1 MWQELFQMY
10 AMPAAARAR
19 LVALM
24 EDLAR
29 QWGAGQTQKKTAK
42 EA

>member
-10 AMPAAARAR
+10 AMPASARAR

-24 EDLAR
+24 EILAR
-29 QWGAGQTQKKTAK
+29 QWGAGQAAGKIAK

>member
-1 MWQELFQMY
+1 
-10 AMPAAARAR
+10 MPGQARAR

-29 QWGAGQTQKKTAK
+29 QWGAGNVQKKTAK

>member
-1 MWQELFQMY
+1 MY
-10 AMPAAARAR
+10 AMPASARAR

-24 EDLAR
+24 EILAR
-29 QWGAGQTQKKTAK
+29 QWGAGQAAGKIAK